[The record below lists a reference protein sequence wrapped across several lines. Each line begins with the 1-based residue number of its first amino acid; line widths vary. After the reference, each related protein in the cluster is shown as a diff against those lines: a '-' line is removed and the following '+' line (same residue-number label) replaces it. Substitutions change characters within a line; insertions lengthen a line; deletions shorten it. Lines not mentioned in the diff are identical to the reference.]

1 MLVSVRFCESW
12 ADCAMAI
19 GLGVYVGPEA
29 YGVASDDPAAEMAAT
44 ARMAPAEASG
54 RRNVRDTQ

>member
-1 MLVSVRFCESW
+1 
-12 ADCAMAI
+12 MAI
-19 GLGVYVGPEA
+19 GLGVYVGPEE